1 MSEASVSCMQIS
13 LLVDEALK
21 KKGWSVR
28 RCATEYRARYKTE
41 IEAKS
46 LPRMSKDT
54 VYRIRTNNFEVV
66 NSRVE
71 ALCNFLGIDVFKSSE
86 RVFPKPSKTS
96 KFANEFAK
104 VEELVEKQPKLEKTI
119 KSLLREITEIAAA

>member
-21 KKGWSVR
+21 KKDWSVR
-28 RCATEYRARYKTE
+28 RCAIEYRARYKTE

-66 NSRVE
+66 NARVE

-86 RVFPKPSKTS
+86 RVFTKPSKTS
-96 KFANEFAK
+96 KFASEFAK